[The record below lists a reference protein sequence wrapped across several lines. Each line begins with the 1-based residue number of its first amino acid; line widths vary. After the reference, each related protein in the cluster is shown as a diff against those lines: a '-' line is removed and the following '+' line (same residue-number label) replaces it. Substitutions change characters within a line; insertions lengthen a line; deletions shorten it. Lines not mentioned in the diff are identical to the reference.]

1 MLTGDAIYSG
11 RTEVSPSNCALLDM
25 FAFSGRKFDGTP
37 IEFCSLIVVFGFSYF
52 APSYRYAPEVTVFF
66 SSLVLETRQAHSVDD
81 LLSHECSGWLSSIQ
95 GRVSY
100 GPNIRCPSTACK
112 SRRVYRELR
121 FRLGGWGNLKSSTG
135 TVL

>member
-66 SSLVLETRQAHSVDD
+66 SSLVL
-81 LLSHECSGWLSSIQ
+81 
-95 GRVSY
+95 
-100 GPNIRCPSTACK
+100 
-112 SRRVYRELR
+112 
-121 FRLGGWGNLKSSTG
+121 
-135 TVL
+135 